1 MEDQKQRVYDALK
14 KMGIKYEVVEHE
26 PVHTMED
33 MDRLGLPEKGTL
45 CKNLFLR
52 DSKGKR
58 HFLITADEKTKV
70 DLKTLGRQLGAGNL
84 SFASEE
90 RLEKY
95 LGVKQGS
102 VTPFA
107 LMNDTDHAVEFF
119 IDKNLSRCKSMGI
132 HPLENTATVF
142 LSFKDLDKFLWN
154 HVYKDAY
161 IKVTNESEDNYGRMA
176 EQAESAGFQTEADAG
191 DTGKTFLETVGT
203 DPDKMGDWNWSRN
216 DSHGRFDDGIY
227 GITLSDTGSI
237 GSTDVRSE

>member
-1 MEDQKQRVYDALK
+1 MEDQKQRVYDALN

-33 MDRLGLPEKGTL
+33 MDRLGLPE
-45 CKNLFLR
+45 
-52 DSKGKR
+52 R

-70 DLKTLGRQLGAGNL
+70 DLKALGRQLGAGTL

-107 LMNDTDHAVEFF
+107 LMNDTEHAVEFF

-142 LSFKDLDKFLWN
+142 ISFKDLDKFLWN
-154 HVYKDAY
+154 LDVDVVK
-161 IKVTNESEDNYGRMA
+161 IK
-176 EQAESAGFQTEADAG
+176 
-191 DTGKTFLETVGT
+191 L
-203 DPDKMGDWNWSRN
+203 
-216 DSHGRFDDGIY
+216 
-227 GITLSDTGSI
+227 
-237 GSTDVRSE
+237 

>member
-1 MEDQKQRVYDALK
+1 MERKWWHDKVVYQIYPKSFYDSNGDGIGDIPGIISKLDYLKELGADILWLSPIYKSPLADQGYDIADYYAIDPRF
-14 KMGIKYEVVEHE
+14 G
-26 PVHTMED
+26 TMED

-70 DLKTLGRQLGAGNL
+70 DLKALGRQLGAGTL

-107 LMNDTDHAVEFF
+107 LMNDTEHAVEFF
-119 IDKNLSRCKSMGI
+119 ID
-132 HPLENTATVF
+132 
-142 LSFKDLDKFLWN
+142 
-154 HVYKDAY
+154 
-161 IKVTNESEDNYGRMA
+161 
-176 EQAESAGFQTEADAG
+176 
-191 DTGKTFLETVGT
+191 
-203 DPDKMGDWNWSRN
+203 
-216 DSHGRFDDGIY
+216 
-227 GITLSDTGSI
+227 
-237 GSTDVRSE
+237 